1 MAERLS
7 SEIIAQVKEYGEAGF
22 TYSDIAKDLGI
33 SDKTVGYILGPKR
46 PHGSP
51 HKVTEETI
59 QQMLKLRG
67 KGLSNSQ
74 IALEL
79 GINAITVRRH
89 IGKQADM
96 SRAAYGS
103 IVAKVCGESFVKE
116 EERME
121 QPLARKLKLAKTE
134 VTMDGDIASYKLS
147 SEGRTRIT
155 FKNGTQYI
163 DLTKQDFLALIA
175 ELCEAGEWMTHYATD
190 QKEQHQKRLDGTYIS
205 AISQ

>member
-1 MAERLS
+1 MPRKLS
-7 SEIIAQVKEYGEAGF
+7 SEIVAQVKGYGEAGF
-22 TYSDIAKDLGI
+22 TYSDIAKELGI
-33 SDKTVGYILGPKR
+33 SDTTVGNILGPKC

-51 HKVTEETI
+51 HKVTEEMI
-59 QQMLKLRG
+59 QRMFELRG

-79 GINAITVRRH
+79 GINVITVRRY

-155 FKNGTQYI
+155 FKNGTNI

-175 ELCEAGEWMTHYATD
+175 ELCEAGEWMTHNTTD

-205 AISQ
+205 AVSQ